1 MAQQIFTAHGY
12 DFVADAMDW
21 RDAADADEA
30 SERLGAIIQGFT
42 AAEAADYHAKLAAAA
57 EGEIEWDEPT
67 LAALQ
72 KRCDAIRADVTKDYA
87 NQNFDGHNCTIA
99 AA

>member
-12 DFVADAMDW
+12 DFVADTMDW
-21 RDAADADEA
+21 HDSTDADEA
-30 SERLGAIIQGFT
+30 SERLGEIIQGFT

-72 KRCDAIRADVTKDYA
+72 DRCNAILADVTKDYVS
-87 NQNFDGHNCTIA
+87 QNLDGHNCTIA